1 MATSTCAGLL
11 DATISLNRGIQQLF
25 PSAAIARRMLPT
37 VFAVLRRRRHGSKT
51 DKTSE
56 IAVIAQCT
64 LQPLRRPVHVTEF
77 AATAQRNDFRQRFQ
91 HVAETFDLDPQA
103 VTARRA
109 QGFQTPSLADQ
120 PLAPAVEF
128 TRAIGFRRSAS
139 LRRAQHANHGPC
151 LIQPA
156 SVAIRRCSRAERRQ
170 RTSRR

>member
-1 MATSTCAGLL
+1 MHIKPGERQAAAPRMATSTCAGLL

-37 VFAVLRRRRHGSKT
+37 VFAVLRRRRQGSKT

-128 TRAIGFRRSAS
+128 TRAIGF
-139 LRRAQHANHGPC
+139 
-151 LIQPA
+151 QPLGVIA
-156 SVAIRRCSRAERRQ
+156 PRPARQ
-170 RTSRR
+170 PWPLLDPAC